1 MNTPDTALPLEGLR
15 VVDFTRLLPGP
26 YATLVLADLG
36 AEVFKIEPPEGG
48 DYVRWMP
55 PLAGAVSSAFAALN
69 TGKRSVAVDLKHPE
83 CVAWVRRLCLGAD
96 VVIESFRPGV
106 MDRLGLGYPSL
117 AAEHP
122 GLIYCAIS
130 GYGQDG
136 PYRDRAG
143 HDLNY
148 IALAGVLG
156 LAGPPDAAPT
166 LPPVQ
171 IADVG
176 GGGLQALVGILV
188 ALHARN
194 ASGRGRFI
202 DASMTDGALS
212 FLQMAMAG
220 ALGGGA
226 SPPARGADTL
236 TGGQPCY
243 GVYETQDGGF
253 MSLAALEPKFWKA
266 FCEAVERPDLLGSQF
281 GGPAQSERTR
291 AEIAAIFGGRPRA
304 EWEAIF
310 AATDACCE
318 PVLRPDE
325 LADHP
330 LHAARQATIEDAAG
344 HVRLRTPLRP
354 RDAAPPAPAPALGAD
369 TRAVLRELGCDEA
382 TLERLAAAKA
392 IAG

>member
-1 MNTPDTALPLEGLR
+1 MENPTDTLPLAGLR

-36 AEVFKIEPPEGG
+36 AEVFKIEPTEGG

-69 TGKRSVAVDLKHPE
+69 SGKRSVAVDLKHPE
-83 CVAWVRRLCLGAD
+83 AVAWVRQLCLGAD
-96 VVIESFRPGV
+96 IVIESFRPGV
-106 MDRLGLGYPSL
+106 MDRLGLGYDAL
-117 AAEHP
+117 AEEHP

-156 LAGPPDAAPT
+156 LGGPTDAPPA

-171 IADVG
+171 IADIG
-176 GGGLQALVGILV
+176 GGGLQALVGVLV
-188 ALHARN
+188 ALHAR
-194 ASGRGRFI
+194 ASTGRGRFI

-212 FLQMAMAG
+212 FLQMTLAG
-220 ALGGGA
+220 FLGGGA
-226 SPPARGADTL
+226 APPARGADTL
-236 TGGQPCY
+236 SGGQPCY
-243 GVYETQDGGF
+243 GVYETSDGGY
-253 MSLAALEPKFWKA
+253 MALAALEPKFWKA
-266 FCEAVERPDLLGSQF
+266 FCEAVERPDLAGKQF
-281 GGPAQSERTR
+281 GGAERTEETR
-291 AEIAAIFGGRPRA
+291 RTIAAIFRSRSRSA
-304 EWEAIF
+304 WEAVF

-325 LADHP
+325 LATHP
-330 LHAARQATIEDAAG
+330 LHTARQTLAADAAG
-344 HVRLRTPLRP
+344 HRRLRTPLRP
-354 RDAAPPAPAPALGAD
+354 RDATPPTPAPKLGGD
-369 TRAVLRELGCDEA
+369 TEQVLRDLGIDDA
-382 TLERLAAAKA
+382 TLERLVAAKA
-392 IAG
+392 ILL

>member
-1 MNTPDTALPLEGLR
+1 MEHPKDTLPLAGLR

-26 YATLVLADLG
+26 YASLVLADLG
-36 AEVFKIEPPEGG
+36 AEVFKIEPTEGG

-69 TGKRSVAVDLKHPE
+69 SGKRSVAVDLKHPE
-83 CVAWVRRLCLGAD
+83 AVAWVRQLCLGAD
-96 VVIESFRPGV
+96 IVIESFRPGV
-106 MDRLGLGYPSL
+106 MDRLGLGYDAL

-156 LAGPPDAAPT
+156 LGGPTDAPPA

-171 IADVG
+171 IADIG
-176 GGGLQALVGILV
+176 GGALQALVGVLV
-188 ALHARN
+188 ALHAR
-194 ASGRGRFI
+194 ATTGHGRFI

-212 FLQMAMAG
+212 FLQMTLAGLVGAG
-220 ALGGGA
+220 AK
-226 SPPARGADTL
+226 PPARGADTL
-236 TGGQPCY
+236 SGGQPCY
-243 GVYETQDGGF
+243 GVYETAEGGY
-253 MSLAALEPKFWKA
+253 MALAALEPKFWKA
-266 FCEAVERPDLLGSQF
+266 FCEAVERPDLVGKQF
-281 GGPAQSERTR
+281 GGPERT
-291 AEIAAIFGGRPRA
+291 AETRGAVTAIFRA
-304 EWEAIF
+304 RTRSEWEAVF

-325 LADHP
+325 LEAHP
-330 LHAARQATIEDAAG
+330 LHVARHALMADASG
-344 HVRLRTPLRP
+344 HRRLRTPLRP
-354 RDAAPPAPAPALGAD
+354 RDAAPPTPAPKLGGD
-369 TRAVLRELGCDEA
+369 TEEVLRELGIDDA
-382 TLERLAAAKA
+382 TLERLVAAKA
-392 IAG
+392 ILL